1 MASKQLIN
9 SVDTTVEETLAG
21 LCCAY
26 PQLEYHPSKRVVLAA
41 NYKNRKNKVSIICGG
56 GSGHEP
62 FAAGFVGAG
71 MLTAS
76 IAGSVFAAPPPNNI
90 LHALNCVS
98 NDAGTLVVIPNYTG
112 DCLNFGITIEKARQ
126 KNLKIAEIIVGDDC
140 SIPASDQGRAGKRGL
155 VGLLFVIKI
164 TGAMAERGNSI
175 DEILYHAKVVA
186 DCIATYGVGLRSC
199 SLPGQG
205 LMMEMPADEIE
216 IGLGIHGEAGY
227 HRIKIKSASEV
238 ITILLETISETLSL
252 NTGDSVAVLVNN
264 FGGTSQLEQ
273 GIVINEIVTQ
283 LRNKNINVCRVYSG
297 VLMTSLDSAGVH
309 VSVLKLPEEFKKIYL
324 DCLDDKTDAPCWPG
338 CAYTLPTLDC
348 NNKFVDNKVP
358 GVERTTSLPKNLIG
372 PKISDRNANILKECL
387 LNACKAIINNEE
399 TLNTLDRGCGD
410 GDCGSTHKKLADSI
424 VKSLDTLSTTHPV
437 SLLTELSEIAE
448 DCMGGTSGAVYS
460 LIFTT
465 AASALP
471 NTEIKAVDWGRAWK
485 SAINGVTKY
494 SKAQPGDRTMLDALD
509 PACMAFNEQL
519 NHAEFNFVIKK
530 TVDAAKLGCNL
541 TKQMIPKAGRAAYVK
556 QSKFLNDVDAGA
568 FGVVIWIS
576 AIAEIL
582 MKG

>member
-410 GDCGSTHKKLADSI
+410 GDCGSTHKKLADS
-424 VKSLDTLSTTHPV
+424 
-437 SLLTELSEIAE
+437 
-448 DCMGGTSGAVYS
+448 
-460 LIFTT
+460 
-465 AASALP
+465 
-471 NTEIKAVDWGRAWK
+471 
-485 SAINGVTKY
+485 
-494 SKAQPGDRTMLDALD
+494 
-509 PACMAFNEQL
+509 
-519 NHAEFNFVIKK
+519 
-530 TVDAAKLGCNL
+530 
-541 TKQMIPKAGRAAYVK
+541 
-556 QSKFLNDVDAGA
+556 KFCLY
-568 FGVVIWIS
+568 
-576 AIAEIL
+576 L
-582 MKG
+582 